1 METKQRVV
9 LSLTTEQAS
18 ELSKYLNLSLSAA
31 KACDYHADYD
41 LMGEISKRIDR
52 TILKQAFIE
61 RCIADGIGKPTK
73 EAKKKFMEGLK

>member
-9 LSLTTEQAS
+9 LSLTTGQA
-18 ELSKYLNLSLSAA
+18 KMLSAA
-31 KACDYHADYD
+31 MLLIAVQYEEDCQEKELAQK
-41 LMGEISKRIDR
+41 ISKRIDR